1 MRIPLYGLLGIPL
14 LRLSLRLLAVTVWIL
29 LLLHLL
35 LSLALKV
42 LPPTEERRLEELW
55 LKATFHLGDG
65 DAL

>member
-1 MRIPLYGLLGIPL
+1 LRIPLYGRLGIPL
-14 LRLSLRLLAVTVWIL
+14 LRLGLRLLAVTVWIL
-29 LLLHLL
+29 LQHLL
-35 LSLALKV
+35 LCLALKV